1 MNEKNVP
8 ITTFK
13 RFHSVKIFFAKLK
26 CPFNSCL
33 AKKVGFILLA
43 TFQCLEKD
51 TNFSTIFGPSFG
63 LARHFLS
70 QLLARAQVAIMA

>member
-1 MNEKNVP
+1 MRKM
-8 ITTFK
+8 FQLLLLK
-13 RFHSVKIFFAKLK
+13 DFHSVKIFLPSLSALLILAF
-26 CPFNSCL
+26 

>member
-1 MNEKNVP
+1 MRKM
-8 ITTFK
+8 FQLLLLK
-13 RFHSVKIFFAKLK
+13 DFHSVKIFLLSLSALLILAF
-26 CPFNSCL
+26 

>member
-1 MNEKNVP
+1 MRKM
-8 ITTFK
+8 FQLLLLK
-13 RFHSVKIFFAKLK
+13 DFHSVKIFFAKLK

>member
-1 MNEKNVP
+1 MRKM
-8 ITTFK
+8 FQLLLLK
-13 RFHSVKIFFAKLK
+13 DFHSVKIFFLPSLSALLILA
-26 CPFNSCL
+26 F